1 LECPM
6 KLDESGLPLWSR
18 CVGAFAHLA
27 LKLCG
32 VLPLSNFSNADSEGT
47 PAEGDVEAPRR
58 VCLRVAFSGSYRV
71 LLLLTDVYFLC
82 STAIK
87 LRSAFAPAISADLVV
102 HQASESDGLV
112 HPLVTDLVVA
122 AAAVLS
128 ILACGLPYCV
138 GADRSAGAGGVDN
151 RTVLGRPGS
160 QRALAVFLTW
170 LLLVGSRLGADFWFH
185 ASPTSSHASHA
196 SHASTTSWDALHFG
210 LFVGASARVA
220 AAGLL
225 VVSLAINGFERK
237 SPRAVRAFSTARL
250 EWNKF
255 AATFRNTSESLHWC
269 VVVLAGT
276 AVFSMFSA
284 VLDACVYSLGVV
296 LPGIVLALEMLRV
309 LLCVSATTDYCV
321 KLPSLFTTVRTSSP
335 QLEEDL
341 LRLVQFLQSTE
352 AGFYVSETRINTS
365 GILKFAY
372 FTAMAAAAFS
382 TEFL

>member
-1 LECPM
+1 
-6 KLDESGLPLWSR
+6 
-18 CVGAFAHLA
+18 
-27 LKLCG
+27 
-32 VLPLSNFSNADSEGT
+32 
-47 PAEGDVEAPRR
+47 

-128 ILACGLPYCV
+128 ILACGLPYCEAW
-138 GADRSAGAGGVDN
+138 GRCRQIRRCRYALETISA
-151 RTVLGRPGS
+151 RTHCEVEWTIALCWD
-160 QRALAVFLTW
+160 ALAVFLTW

-225 VVSLAINGFERK
+225 VVHLSRGMSLAINGFERK
-237 SPRAVRAFSTARL
+237 FLRLLESPRAVRAFSTARL